1 MGHFVAKDGK
11 LTPWQAYEIY
21 PFYMNYESLD
31 GKKEHYNDAIAQV
44 RAYFND
50 VYEKSDKNFMDA
62 STMLACL
69 LDTCENTS
77 QQLYEIFDELRG
89 YARKVIADIKEK
101 GYSKE
106 DDANAANLAAYGIYK
121 ACRMKL
127 VLAEKYEEVADS
139 LFTKVEDVEDT
150 KSLEI
155 ALISYVESL
164 KTRKYQDYGRNI
176 DLVVND

>member
-1 MGHFVAKDGK
+1 
-11 LTPWQAYEIY
+11 
-21 PFYMNYESLD
+21 
-31 GKKEHYNDAIAQV
+31 
-44 RAYFND
+44 
-50 VYEKSDKNFMDA
+50 
-62 STMLACL
+62 
-69 LDTCENTS
+69 
-77 QQLYEIFDELRG
+77 
-89 YARKVIADIKEK
+89 
-101 GYSKE
+101 
-106 DDANAANLAAYGIYK
+106 
-121 ACRMKL
+121 MKL